1 MNRVHLVFLVT
12 AGLVTI
18 LRFFTLTDLGYDL
31 TYQIQPAQHFLEG
44 KGFGSYISKP
54 GYLFEKDYV
63 PLAHFP
69 LGYSIYT
76 AAVLALGI
84 PLALV
89 TKIFGAFCTMAGWA
103 GWGMFYITAQRE
115 WNPLPNRFQFG
126 IGYLLSISLPLFA
139 TPVWDGTDIF
149 LWASVPWILLCLA
162 KGTHKES
169 NSTKFYAIAGFLC
182 GLCCLMRYASVVVVL
197 FSCLV
202 ILLQAIPTLRIFC
215 RRIFAFTLGALVP
228 VSIQIYQLLF
238 VAGPGSTPGG
248 VGGEKKVDAILQK
261 LVASFELLP
270 TVNWTLFFWLPD
282 RFLREMTPGHGEAL
296 LCVLFYLISLLLG
309 FLVIK
314 KSGTKTIANRF
325 GSLPV
330 LGGGLVLVVPF
341 LLLLATAVGSY
352 PYVGD
357 RRQLQYLVPLVIF
370 LAALP
375 AFQFRATK
383 ISALLSSGYLI
394 GYAIIFLMCVIFVF
408 LPNAHGKVAR
418 KKLMGES
425 RLESFPSIGL
435 EYERCASRREVM
447 RLLAQSGKIHIFTSL
462 DNWFSPEQNLKR
474 NKITRIPGCDYIQGV
489 KIQGPLELVIFSM
502 DGGGGDLD
510 IYELDGRGEVKIS
523 ACFEKIPNMS
533 IFKRFEPDSFMPYP
547 TKILKAIIPEG
558 ALLSFEE

>member
-1 MNRVHLVFLVT
+1 MNRVYFLFLLS

-63 PLAHFP
+63 QLAHFP

-103 GWGMFYITAQRE
+103 GWGIFYISAQRE
-115 WNPLPNRFQFG
+115 WNPLPSRFQIG
-126 IGYLLSISLPLFA
+126 IGYLLAISLPLFA

-162 KGTHKES
+162 KAVRSEP
-169 NSTKFYAIAGFLC
+169 NPAKFYLIAGFLC

-197 FSCLV
+197 FSCLA
-202 ILLQAIPTLRIFC
+202 ILLQTIPSPRIFC
-215 RRIFAFTLGALVP
+215 RRICAFGLGALLP
-228 VSIQIYQLLF
+228 ISIQIYQLLF
-238 VAGPGSTPGG
+238 VAAPGATPGG
-248 VGGEKKVDAILQK
+248 VGGEKKIDAILQK

-270 TVNWTLFFWLPD
+270 TANWALLFWLPD
-282 RFLREMTPGHGEAL
+282 RFLREMTPGQGEMV
-296 LCVLFYLISLLLG
+296 LCVLVYLVLLSLA
-309 FLVIK
+309 FFVIK
-314 KSGTKTIANRF
+314 KSETKTIVNRF
-325 GSLPV
+325 GSLPN
-330 LGGGLVLVVPF
+330 LGVGLVLVVPF

-357 RRQLQYLVPLVIF
+357 RRQFQYLVPLVIF

-383 ISALLSSGYLI
+383 FPALLSSGYLI
-394 GYAIIFLMCVIFVF
+394 AYAIIFLMSVIFVF

-425 RLESFPSIGL
+425 RLETFPSTGL
-435 EYERCASRREVM
+435 EYERCASRREVLK
-447 RLLAQSGKIHIFTSL
+447 LLAENEKIHLFTSL
-462 DNWFSPEQNLKR
+462 DHWFSADRNVKR
-474 NKITRIPGCDYIQGV
+474 NKVTRIPACDYIQGV

-510 IYELDGRGEVKIS
+510 IYELDGRGEVMFS
-523 ACFEKIPNMS
+523 ACFQKIPNMV
-533 IFKRFEPDSFMPYP
+533 IYQRFDPDGFMPYP
-547 TKILKAIIPEG
+547 TKILKATIPEG
-558 ALLSFEE
+558 TLLSLE